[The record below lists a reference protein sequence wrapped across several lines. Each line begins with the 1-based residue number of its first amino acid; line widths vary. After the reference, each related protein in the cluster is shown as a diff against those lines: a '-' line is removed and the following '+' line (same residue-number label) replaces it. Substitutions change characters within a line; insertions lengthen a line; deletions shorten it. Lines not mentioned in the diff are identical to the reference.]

1 MLKRIVLAAAAFAFV
16 GWASAASAQNHLAC
30 YQVKDLK
37 NPAKFDN
44 SASYSLSNQAQSSD
58 TATKCKPKA
67 LCVLTDKDANTG
79 GTVSDYICYQCKG
92 SKGGPSFQIT
102 DQFGTLSLEVK
113 KLKFLCN
120 PLTQKTPL

>member
-1 MLKRIVLAAAAFAFV
+1 MLKKLVLAAAAFAFV
-16 GWASAASAQNHLAC
+16 GWASAASADNHLAC

-37 NPAKFDN
+37 TPAKFDN
-44 SASYSLSNQAQSSD
+44 TGSYALTNQVDST
-58 TATKCKPKA
+58 TATKCKAKL
-67 LCVLTDKDANTG
+67 LCVLTQKDANTG
-79 GTVSDYICYQCKG
+79 GTVNDYICYQCKG

-120 PLTQKTPL
+120 PLTSKTPL